1 MNELHNRPIRKFN
14 PGTLQSDEEV
24 IDQFVVRKHELDIV
38 LDVIRGNVD
47 SSSCQHVLVVAPRG
61 RGKTMLLARVAAEL
75 RADEKFSAHLLPVR
89 FMEESQEIFHLADF
103 WLETLF
109 HLARESATHDPE
121 LAQELRETHAALTTR
136 WREPALEEHARAAV
150 LEAADRLGKKL
161 VLMVENLQ
169 ALCET
174 VDDDFGWKLRGA
186 LQSEPQIMLLASATS
201 RFEGLDDARQ
211 PFFEL
216 FRIVGL
222 QPLAADECRRM
233 WRVVS
238 GDAVSGREIRP
249 LQILTGGNPRLLV
262 IVAGFA
268 QHRSLRQL
276 MEELVKLIDEH
287 TEYFRS
293 HLEVLAKT
301 ERRVYVAVIDLWQA
315 SRTGEIAARARMGVR
330 TVSTM
335 LGRLVDRGVV
345 IVEGS
350 GKKRLYAA
358 ERLYSIYYKL
368 RRERDEAAIVENLI
382 RFMAVFYSEAELAE
396 MSGMLMAEAAQS
408 KVIREGIEKARA
420 ELPKIDSVFSGMAWP
435 GSEGLS
441 NQAETIDNEVVERFG
456 ASDAPA
462 LQARDAKALLDKGIA
477 RGRLGDFVAAI
488 AACDEV
494 IARFGRSDVPKLQEA
509 VASALINK
517 GVAQGQRGDFV
528 AAIAACD
535 EVIARFGGSD
545 ALAFQVRVAKAL
557 VNKGVARG
565 RLGDVAASISA
576 CDEIIERFG
585 GSDVPQLQEAVARAM
600 VNKGVTQR
608 QLGDV
613 AATIA
618 AYDAVIER
626 FGGSDVPALQEAVA
640 RAMVNK
646 GVTQRQLGDVA
657 ATIAAYDAVIERFGG
672 SDVPALQEAVAG
684 ALLDKGVAQGQLG
697 DVAAAI
703 AACDAVIERFG
714 GSAVPELQ
722 VRVAKAL
729 INKGVAQG
737 QLGDVAAAIAAY
749 DAVIERFGGSD
760 VPALQEAVARAMVN
774 KGVTQRQLG
783 DVAAT
788 IAAYDAVIERFGG
801 SDVPALQEAVAGA
814 LLDKGVA
821 QGQLGDVAAA
831 IAACDAV
838 IERFGGSAVPELQE
852 AVARAMVNKGVTQ
865 RQLGDVAATIAAY
878 DAVIERFG
886 GSDVPALQEAVAG
899 ALLGKGV
906 AQGQL
911 GDVAA
916 AIAACD
922 AVIERFGGSA
932 VPELQEAVARALV
945 NKGVTQRQLGDVAA
959 EIAAYDAVIECFGG
973 SDVPALQEAVAG
985 ALVNKGVTQGQRGE
999 FEAAIAAYDAVVE
1012 RFGASDT
1019 PELQGRVARALVNK
1033 GVTQIEI
1040 GRAKEALHTC
1050 EELEQRLGILP
1061 GDKKSE
1067 FTWRAMWVRTKA
1079 LLVQEKDRAA
1089 MDTFRSAYAV
1099 FVPANETM
1107 MREML
1112 RLVPDLIAAG
1122 ASEHDLVEI
1131 LSSDRAKSDTLLPLV
1146 VALRQRNGEEVRAP
1160 AEVLEVAA
1168 DISERIKARTA
1179 KAPPS

>member
-335 LGRLVDRGVV
+335 LGRLVHRGVV
-345 IVEGS
+345 TVEGS

-368 RRERDEAAIVENLI
+368 RRERDEAAVVENLI
-382 RFMAVFYSEAELAE
+382 RFMVASYSEDELAE

-408 KVIREGIEKARA
+408 KAIREGIERARV
-420 ELPKIDSVFSGMAWP
+420 ELPQIDSFFSSMAWL
-435 GSEGLS
+435 GREGLS

-462 LQARDAKALLDKGIA
+462 LQARVARALVDKGIA
-477 RGRLGDFVAAI
+477 QGRLGDFVAAI

-494 IARFGRSDVPKLQEA
+494 IE
-509 VASALINK
+509 
-517 GVAQGQRGDFV
+517 
-528 AAIAACD
+528 
-535 EVIARFGGSD
+535 RFGGSD
-545 ALAFQVRVAKAL
+545 VPALQEGVARAL
-557 VNKGVARG
+557 VNKGVVQG
-565 RLGDVAASISA
+565 QLGDSAAAIAVYDEVIERFGGSNVPALQEGVARALVNKGVVQGQLGDSA
-576 CDEIIERFG
+576 AEIAVYDEVIERFG
-585 GSDVPQLQEAVARAM
+585 GSDVPVLQEGVARTLVNKGIAQGELGDSAAAIAVYDEVIERFGGSDVPVLQVEVARAL
-600 VNKGVTQR
+600 VNKGVAQGE
-608 QLGDV
+608 LGDS
-613 AATIA
+613 AAEIA
-618 AYDAVIER
+618 VYDEVIER
-626 FGGSDVPALQEAVA
+626 FGGSDVPALQEGVA
-640 RAMVNK
+640 RALVNK
-646 GVTQRQLGDVA
+646 GVAQGRLGDSA
-657 ATIAAYDAVIERFGG
+657 AAIAVYDEVIERFGG
-672 SDVPALQEAVAG
+672 SDVPALQEGVAR
-684 ALLDKGVAQGQLG
+684 ALVNKGVAKRQLG
-697 DVAAAI
+697 DSAAAI
-703 AACDAVIERFG
+703 AV
-714 GSAVPELQ
+714 
-722 VRVAKAL
+722 
-729 INKGVAQG
+729 
-737 QLGDVAAAIAAY
+737 Y
-749 DAVIERFGGSD
+749 DEVIERFGGSD
-760 VPALQEAVARAMVN
+760 VP
-774 KGVTQRQLG
+774 
-783 DVAAT
+783 D
-788 IAAYDAVIERFGG
+788 
-801 SDVPALQEAVAGA
+801 
-814 LLDKGVA
+814 LLV
-821 QGQLGDVAAA
+821 
-831 IAACDAV
+831 
-838 IERFGGSAVPELQE
+838 E
-852 AVARAMVNKGVTQ
+852 
-865 RQLGDVAATIAAY
+865 
-878 DAVIERFG
+878 
-886 GSDVPALQEAVAG
+886 
-899 ALLGKGV
+899 
-906 AQGQL
+906 
-911 GDVAA
+911 
-916 AIAACD
+916 
-922 AVIERFGGSA
+922 
-932 VPELQEAVARALV
+932 VARALV
-945 NKGVTQRQLGDVAA
+945 NKGVAKRQLGDSAA
-959 EIAAYDAVIECFGG
+959 AIAVYDEVIERFGG
-973 SDVPALQEAVAG
+973 SDMPALQEG
-985 ALVNKGVTQGQRGE
+985 
-999 FEAAIAAYDAVVE
+999 
-1012 RFGASDT
+1012 
-1019 PELQGRVARALVNK
+1019 VARALVNK
-1033 GVTQIEI
+1033 GMGQTEI
-1040 GRAKEALHTC
+1040 GRPEEALHTC

-1061 GDKKSE
+1061 GDE
-1067 FTWRAMWVRTKA
+1067 RLVFEWRAMWVRTKA